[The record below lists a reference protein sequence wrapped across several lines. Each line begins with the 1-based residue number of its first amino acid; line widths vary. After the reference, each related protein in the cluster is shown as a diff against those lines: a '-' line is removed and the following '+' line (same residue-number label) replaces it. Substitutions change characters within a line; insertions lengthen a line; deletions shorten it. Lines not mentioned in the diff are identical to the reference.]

1 MYTSDICLLSFT
13 FIKESRIVCLK
24 GINVPLITCKETI
37 CQSSKPQLMCLPI
50 TATELFIEHLTASSA
65 ELTLNKGRKVI
76 SRSDVDEVS

>member
-1 MYTSDICLLSFT
+1 
-13 FIKESRIVCLK
+13 
-24 GINVPLITCKETI
+24 
-37 CQSSKPQLMCLPI
+37 MCLPI